1 MKYRALDSGTEF
13 GMEISTHPLRVYMK
27 YWALRSGTEISMEIR
42 MLTKNI
48 YEVLGTGFSMEIRM
62 PIQNVY
68 EILGTRFCRYI
79 TCYIYSGPIFSC
91 ESNGDV
97 YFGIILT

>member
-1 MKYRALDSGTEF
+1 
-13 GMEISTHPLRVYMK
+13 MK
-27 YWALRSGTEISMEIR
+27 YWALESGTEISMEIR

-48 YEVLGTGFSMEIRM
+48 YEILGTGFSMEIRT

-79 TCYIYSGPIFSC
+79 TCYIYPGPNFSC